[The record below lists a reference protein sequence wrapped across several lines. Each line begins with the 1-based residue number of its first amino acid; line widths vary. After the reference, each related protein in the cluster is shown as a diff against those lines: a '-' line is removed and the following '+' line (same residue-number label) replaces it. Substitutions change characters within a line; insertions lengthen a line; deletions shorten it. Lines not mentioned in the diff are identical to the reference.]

1 MGKEQYSSMKPEEC
15 FDGQGHLQGHVQ
27 LVVEI
32 SALKRIFQTH
42 PLNSKKRSETHTL
55 ACLLHI
61 YDSWNEAQGGK

>member
-1 MGKEQYSSMKPEEC
+1 MKPEEC

-27 LVVEI
+27 LLVEI

-61 YDSWNEAQGGK
+61 YDS